1 MATATQKSRTSSSA
15 KGTTKVTTS
24 KGDVKTITKGTAG
37 AVSISSAAGL
47 SFSTVEGL
55 VATNVQSALA
65 ELGQRFFQVDSGTTP
80 SVGVNEG
87 DLWYDLSTDRL
98 KLYDGSSWSLI
109 SGAATNLNDDYFK
122 FTTSAALSSGNVA
135 EFWNT
140 TNKVWNLQHDGVMVL
155 KNQASEP
162 TAVTNGVYVDGD
174 NMYLGVADS

>member
-24 KGDVKTITKGTAG
+24 KGDVKAVTKATGIA
-37 AVSISSAAGL
+37 ASAAGL
-47 SFSTVEGL
+47 SFNTVEGL
-55 VATNVQSALA
+55 VATNVQAALA
-65 ELGQRFFQVDSGTTP
+65 ELGQRFFQVASGTTP
-80 SVGVNEG
+80 SIGVNEG
-87 DLWYDLSTDRL
+87 DLWYDLETDRL

-109 SGAATNLNDDYFK
+109 SGAAKDLNDEYFK

-140 TNKVWNLQHDGVMVL
+140 TNKLWNLQHDGVMVL

-162 TAVTNGVYVDGD
+162 TAVINGIYVDNA